1 MIERIRASTESR
13 RSVLH
18 RSDSALSK
26 NAGLILSAERME
38 MHACTSAVAAS
49 ARRMPAF
56 RGAILLRAFGTPIS
70 MTTFTRAIVRPP
82 APNVAAGLTTAGLGA
97 PNYDRALEQHTAY
110 CAALEQCGLTLTTLE
125 PDANH
130 PDATFVEDTAVLT
143 GPGVP
148 SRMGEVTRIK
158 DRLADFYPSFP
169 SIRGPGTLD
178 GGDVCEAGGHF
189 FIGISERT
197 NEAGAQQLA
206 ERLAQFEYRSTFVD
220 MRSEKQILHLK
231 SGLSFLGGK
240 RLVVIEALA
249 DRAEFQGYEVIRV
262 PTGYE
267 YAANCVLINDRVLVA
282 TGYEEFAGKLKKLAY
297 QTIAL
302 EMSEFRKMDGGLSCL
317 SLRF

>member
-1 MIERIRASTESR
+1 M
-13 RSVLH
+13 
-18 RSDSALSK
+18 
-26 NAGLILSAERME
+26 
-38 MHACTSAVAAS
+38 
-49 ARRMPAF
+49 
-56 RGAILLRAFGTPIS
+56 
-70 MTTFTRAIVRPP
+70 
-82 APNVAAGLTTAGLGA
+82 
-97 PNYDRALEQHTAY
+97 
-110 CAALEQCGLTLTTLE
+110 
-125 PDANH
+125 
-130 PDATFVEDTAVLT
+130 
-143 GPGVP
+143 
-148 SRMGEVTRIK
+148 TRIK
-158 DRLADFYPSFP
+158 DRLADFYPSLP
-169 SIRGPGTLD
+169 SIRAPGTLD

-197 NEAGAQQLA
+197 NEAGARQLA
-206 ERLAQFEYRSTFVD
+206 ERLAQFEYTSTFVD

-262 PTGYE
+262 PAGDE

-282 TGYEEFAGKLKKLAY
+282 TGYPEFAVKLEELAY

>member
-1 MIERIRASTESR
+1 M
-13 RSVLH
+13 
-18 RSDSALSK
+18 SK

-82 APNVAAGLTTAGLGA
+82 APNFAAGLTTAGLGA
-97 PNYDRALEQHTAY
+97 PNYDRALEQHAAY
-110 CAALEQCGLTLTTLE
+110 CAALEQCGLTLTTLG

-143 GPGVP
+143 GRCAVLALPGAP
-148 SRMGEVTRIK
+148 SRVGEVTRIK
-158 DRLADFYPSFP
+158 DRLADFYPSLP
-169 SIRGPGTLD
+169 SIRAPGTLD

-197 NEAGAQQLA
+197 NEAGARQLA
-206 ERLAQFEYRSTFVD
+206 ECLAQFEYRSTFVD